1 MTEKWLWKA
10 KMRQV
15 NLRVKGGEEGKIYP
29 KKAKD
34 KP

>member
-1 MTEKWLWKA
+1 MAQKA

-15 NLRVKGGEEGKIYP
+15 NLKVKGGEEGKIYP